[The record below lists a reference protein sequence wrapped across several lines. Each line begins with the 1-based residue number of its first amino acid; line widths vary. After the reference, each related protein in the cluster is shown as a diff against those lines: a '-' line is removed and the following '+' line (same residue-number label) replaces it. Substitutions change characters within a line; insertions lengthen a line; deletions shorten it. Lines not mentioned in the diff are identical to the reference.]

1 MIGFAKREPAKFTY
15 IDSTRR
21 TGPPVPPPKVRRT
34 VMSDDR
40 AFYERRVR
48 EELAQA
54 AKESD
59 PRLRQLHE
67 GWADCYRERP
77 NRLRTRADGLRV
89 RTH

>member
-1 MIGFAKREPAKFTY
+1 
-15 IDSTRR
+15 
-21 TGPPVPPPKVRRT
+21 
-34 VMSDDR
+34 MSDDR

-77 NRLRTRADGLRV
+77 NRLRTRADGLGSGLIDQSQKQNVAAMVMADMNVCAQRS
-89 RTH
+89 